1 MMAPAM
7 RRDAWIA
14 LSLAAI
20 VCAIWTPSLHGSF
33 QFDDWN
39 VIVHESR
46 VHSISAWWQSMP
58 GIRPVLKLSYALNY
72 ELGSGVVGF
81 RFVNVALHACN
92 AVLVFL
98 LLQLLSREIP
108 LTGARESTS
117 TRTTLAAATAA
128 LLFALHPVQSD
139 AVTYISGRSS
149 VLAGSFSLLA
159 LFLWARGPTRLNWL
173 SLACFA
179 LALGVKETALALPLI
194 VTLWWA
200 VGRSARH
207 STNGADM
214 YSLRQVLAPYLLVA
228 AALVII
234 AATLT
239 PYPQM
244 IASAA
249 ERRTIDGNLLTQA
262 NGVSYLLGQTLLV
275 REPNADPALPYV
287 GTLNSATAL
296 RGLMLLALLALGCAL
311 FKRRPAWS
319 FSILWFF
326 AWLAPTN
333 SFIPRVDAV
342 FDRQLYLAL
351 IGPAWLVARSL
362 ASARWRIGA
371 AIGLLASMG
380 LIALFARQTL
390 SRHAAYENE
399 IVFWQDVL
407 VKSPANARAANNL
420 GMAYAAACNTTA
432 ALEQFASATRLAPED
447 PYARVNA
454 ALLRHGKLDGV
465 PADCQQSHAAQ
476 STEQ

>member
-214 YSLRQVLAPYLLVA
+214 YSLRPRPLLTSSCGTGHHCRNTNTLSADDCERGRAPHYRRQPADPGEWREL
-228 AALVII
+228 
-234 AATLT
+234 
-239 PYPQM
+239 
-244 IASAA
+244 SAWSDAVGERA
-249 ERRTIDGNLLTQA
+249 ERRSG
-262 NGVSYLLGQTLLV
+262 
-275 REPNADPALPYV
+275 
-287 GTLNSATAL
+287 
-296 RGLMLLALLALGCAL
+296 
-311 FKRRPAWS
+311 
-319 FSILWFF
+319 
-326 AWLAPTN
+326 AP
-333 SFIPRVDAV
+333 VC
-342 FDRQLYLAL
+342 
-351 IGPAWLVARSL
+351 
-362 ASARWRIGA
+362 
-371 AIGLLASMG
+371 
-380 LIALFARQTL
+380 
-390 SRHAAYENE
+390 RH
-399 IVFWQDVL
+399 
-407 VKSPANARAANNL
+407 
-420 GMAYAAACNTTA
+420 
-432 ALEQFASATRLAPED
+432 
-447 PYARVNA
+447 
-454 ALLRHGKLDGV
+454 
-465 PADCQQSHAAQ
+465 
-476 STEQ
+476 TE